1 MNAYTR
7 ADLLRILRVTPR
19 QLSSWER
26 AGLVASAE
34 QYSFADLQQIK
45 KIRDL
50 CAKRVR
56 PAAIRQS
63 LEAMQ
68 RQVSGMSNP
77 LLEATAF
84 SAGSR
89 VAFRHQGKVV
99 EPVSGQFIID
109 FGCDVGSIDFA
120 ASALAS
126 KAAASTAFASDAL
139 SSSALS
145 SKDPSSTSVAGNRA
159 GASGR
164 RTMERMKELQ
174 VEAEVSEMFSRGIA
188 LEEDT
193 TRQAEAI
200 AAYERVIDLEP
211 DHAAAH
217 INLGTLFYNRQE
229 YSASEFHYRRAVEI
243 DPRYALGHFDL
254 GNVLDETGRVQEA
267 IEAYRNALH
276 LAPTYADAH
285 YNLALAYEK
294 IAEPRRALSHWKAYV
309 KLDATGPW
317 STHARH
323 QIRKILAADTLKLVY
338 RRRG

>member
-1 MNAYTR
+1 MNGYTR

-26 AGLVASAE
+26 ASLVASAE

-84 SAGSR
+84 SSGSR
-89 VAFRHQGKVV
+89 VAFRHKGRVV
-99 EPVSGQFIID
+99 EPVSGQFVMD
-109 FGCDVGSIDFA
+109 FGCNMGSIDFA
-120 ASALAS
+120 SNTFALN
-126 KAAASTAFASDAL
+126 AAASAAFGSDAL
-139 SSSALS
+139 G
-145 SKDPSSTSVAGNRA
+145 SKDPSSTYLAGNRTT
-159 GASGR
+159 ASGR

-174 VEAEVSEMFSRGIA
+174 VEAEIAEMFSRGIA

-193 TRQAEAI
+193 TRQMEAI
-200 AAYERVIDLEP
+200 EAYQRVIDLEP

-243 DPRYALGHFDL
+243 DPRYALAHFDL

-338 RRRG
+338 RKRG

>member
-1 MNAYTR
+1 MYTR

-34 QYSFADLQQIK
+34 LYSFADLLQIK
-45 KIRDL
+45 KIREL
-50 CAKRVR
+50 CDKRVR
-56 PAAIRQS
+56 PATIRQS
-63 LEAMQ
+63 LDAMQ

-84 SAGSR
+84 SSGSR
-89 VAFRHQGKVV
+89 VAFRHKGKVV
-99 EPVSGQFIID
+99 EPVSGQFVMD
-109 FGCDVGSIDFA
+109 FSADA
-120 ASALAS
+120 AGPQAPAS
-126 KAAASTAFASDAL
+126 MR
-139 SSSALS
+139 
-145 SKDPSSTSVAGNRA
+145 VAGNPAASPKQRA
-159 GASGR
+159 IQQ
-164 RTMERMKELQ
+164 MKEQ
-174 VEAEVSEMFSRGIA
+174 QADAAISELFSQGIA
-188 LEEDT
+188 LEEDPH
-193 TRQAEAI
+193 RQAEAI
-200 AAYERVIDLEP
+200 EAYERVLDLEP

-229 YSASEFHYRRAVEI
+229 YSESEFHYRRAVEI
-243 DPRYALGHFDL
+243 DPRYSLAYFDL
-254 GNVLDETGRVQEA
+254 GNVLDETGRVHEA

-294 IAEPRRALSHWKAYV
+294 IAEPRRAVAHWKAYV

-338 RRRG
+338 RKRG

>member
-1 MNAYTR
+1 MNGYTR

-26 AGLVASAE
+26 AGLVASAG
-34 QYSFADLQQIK
+34 QYSFADLLQIK
-45 KIRDL
+45 KIREL
-50 CAKRVR
+50 CEKRVR
-56 PAAIRQS
+56 PATIRQS

-84 SAGSR
+84 SSGSR
-89 VAFRHQGKVV
+89 VAFRHKGKVV
-99 EPVSGQFIID
+99 EPVSGQFVID
-109 FGCDVGSIDFA
+109 FVSKDVGSIDFEA
-120 ASALAS
+120 T
-126 KAAASTAFASDAL
+126 AAASGGPASIPGKL
-139 SSSALS
+139 
-145 SKDPSSTSVAGNRA
+145 
-159 GASGR
+159 ASGW

-174 VEAEVSEMFSRGIA
+174 VEAEVAELFSQGIA
-188 LEEDT
+188 LEEDPN
-193 TRQAEAI
+193 RQAEAI
-200 AAYERVIDLEP
+200 EAYERVLDREP
-211 DHAAAH
+211 DHPAAH

-229 YSASEFHYRRAVEI
+229 YSESEFHYRRAVEI
-243 DPRYALGHFDL
+243 DPRYALAYFDL

-294 IAEPRRALSHWKAYV
+294 IAEPRKALAHWKAYV

-317 STHARH
+317 ATHARH

-338 RRRG
+338 RNRG

>member
-1 MNAYTR
+1 VNGYTR
-7 ADLLRILRVTPR
+7 ADLLRILRITPR
-19 QLSSWER
+19 QFSLWER
-26 AGLVASAE
+26 TGLVASAE

-56 PAAIRQS
+56 PATIRQS

-84 SAGSR
+84 SSGSR
-89 VAFRHQGKVV
+89 VAFRHKGKVV
-99 EPVSGQFIID
+99 EPVSGQFVID
-109 FGCDVGSIDFA
+109 FGSDLEAIDFA
-120 ASALAS
+120 SNALTCTTFGS
-126 KAAASTAFASDAL
+126 PSG
-139 SSSALS
+139 
-145 SKDPSSTSVAGNRA
+145 SKDPSSTNLSGNR
-159 GASGR
+159 ASGR
-164 RTMERMKELQ
+164 RTMQRMKELQ
-174 VEAEVSEMFSRGIA
+174 ADAEVSDLFSRGIA
-188 LEEDT
+188 LEEDS
-193 TRQAEAI
+193 TRQMEAI
-200 AAYERVIDLEP
+200 ETYQRVIDLEP

-229 YSASEFHYRRAVEI
+229 YASSEFHYRRAVEI
-243 DPRYALGHFDL
+243 DPRYALAYFDL
-254 GNVLDETGRVQEA
+254 GNVLDETGRVQDA

-294 IAEPRRALSHWKAYV
+294 IGEPRRALAHWKAYV

-338 RRRG
+338 RKRG